1 MFLTLFANYEHQK
14 LTNADADERGND
26 AVYWFSTHLMQFN
39 VLYYFFLLL
48 NCCCP
53 KSDLNNNNKTA

>member
-26 AVYWFSTHLMQFN
+26 AVYWFSTHLM
-39 VLYYFFLLL
+39 
-48 NCCCP
+48 
-53 KSDLNNNNKTA
+53 